1 MPPVFCNTNRGDLSA
16 LSSFGARSFN
26 GCKMPGMRKMV
37 LIVSLAAL
45 VPSSLLCQSGT
56 YNNRPE
62 FDHTTVYVRD
72 LQKSADFYDK
82 VLDLE
87 RIPEPFHDGRH
98 VWYRIGA
105 HDQLH
110 VVSGASSAANHDI
123 NVHLA
128 FRVAAFSDFTA
139 RLDRMEIP
147 CRRSIRGDGKTASIR
162 PDGVHQVYFQ
172 DPDGYWIEVNDDK
185 F

>member
-1 MPPVFCNTNRGDLSA
+1 MGFRMSCMKITQLLLIAVFLLALATSQSAPSNR
-16 LSSFGARSFN
+16 
-26 GCKMPGMRKMV
+26 
-37 LIVSLAAL
+37 
-45 VPSSLLCQSGT
+45 
-56 YNNRPE
+56 RPE

-72 LQKSADFYDK
+72 LQKSAAFYDK
-82 VLDLE
+82 VLELE

-110 VVSGASSAANHDI
+110 VVSGAISTMEHDI

-128 FRVAAFSDFTA
+128 FRVATFADFTA
-139 RLDRMEIP
+139 RLDRMNIP
-147 CRRSIRGDGKTASIR
+147 YRKSVRGDGKVASIR
-162 PDGVHQVYFQ
+162 PDGVHQLYFQ
-172 DPDGYWIEVNDDK
+172 DADGYWIEVNDDI

>member
-1 MPPVFCNTNRGDLSA
+1 MASL
-16 LSSFGARSFN
+16 LW
-26 GCKMPGMRKMV
+26 
-37 LIVSLAAL
+37 LAAF
-45 VPSSLLCQSGT
+45 VAPACWSQSPSPKPLQ
-56 YNNRPE
+56 
-62 FDHTTVYVRD
+62 FDHTTIYVRD
-72 LQKSADFYDK
+72 LDKSGGFYDK
-82 VLDLE
+82 VLALQ

-98 VWYRIGA
+98 IWYRIGA

-110 VVSGASSAANHDI
+110 VVSGANASENHDI

-128 FRVAAFSDFTA
+128 FRVADVSDFSS
-139 RLDRMEIP
+139 RLESMGIP
-147 CRRSIRGDGKTASIR
+147 YRKSIRGDGKTATLR

>member
-1 MPPVFCNTNRGDLSA
+1 M
-16 LSSFGARSFN
+16 
-26 GCKMPGMRKMV
+26 
-37 LIVSLAAL
+37 
-45 VPSSLLCQSGT
+45 SSLLWLMPFLSCLVWCQSASLQ
-56 YNNRPE
+56 RLE

-72 LQKSADFYDK
+72 LHKSADFYDK
-82 VLDLE
+82 VLALH
-87 RIPEPFHDGRH
+87 RIAEPFHDGRH
-98 VWYRIGA
+98 IWYRIGA

-110 VVSGASSAANHDI
+110 VVSGANSEANQDI

-128 FRVAAFSDFTA
+128 FRVADVSDFSS
-139 RLDRMEIP
+139 RLEQMGIP
-147 CRRSIRGDGKTASIR
+147 YRKSIRGDGKTATLR